1 MIVNS
6 AVCGQ
11 LPITYCYKSQLE

>member
-6 AVCGQ
+6 A
-11 LPITYCYKSQLE
+11 T